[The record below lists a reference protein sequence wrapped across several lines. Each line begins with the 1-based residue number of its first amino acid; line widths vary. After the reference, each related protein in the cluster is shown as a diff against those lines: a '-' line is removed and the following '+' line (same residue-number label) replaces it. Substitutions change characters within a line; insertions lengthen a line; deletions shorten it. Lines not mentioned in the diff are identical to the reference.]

1 MTMTLE
7 ELSEVVKKLQYHV
20 SVLSDCVDYERYP
33 VERLILSMNWD
44 DAQLNRAHDIFQKY
58 DELLANKEDINW
70 MAFEHELRDE
80 FNIGYQTVK
89 HIVLAF
95 FNNHQWVEVCHGY
108 AMSFEPTTPVEF
120 HQITRR

>member
-7 ELSEVVKKLQYHV
+7 ELSAVVEKLQYHV
-20 SVLSDCVDYERYP
+20 SILSDCVDYERYP

-58 DELLANKEDINW
+58 DELLANEEDVNW

>member
-7 ELSEVVKKLQYHV
+7 ELSAVVEKLQYHV

-58 DELLANKEDINW
+58 DELLANEEDVNW

-108 AMSFEPTTPVEF
+108 ALSFEPTTPVEF

>member
-7 ELSEVVKKLQYHV
+7 ELSAVVEKLQYHV
-20 SVLSDCVDYERYP
+20 SILSDCVDYERYP

-44 DAQLNRAHDIFQKY
+44 NAQLNRAHDIFQKY
-58 DELLANKEDINW
+58 DELLANEEDVNW

>member
-1 MTMTLE
+1 MTLE
-7 ELSEVVKKLQYHV
+7 ELSAVVEKLQYHV
-20 SVLSDCVDYERYP
+20 SILSDCVDYERYP

-58 DELLANKEDINW
+58 DELLTNEEDVNW